1 MRKADRM
8 NQTTTEGKARV
19 GRRPKWPKI
28 RPAGRGFLVDSGRV
42 FSPRRRLIVADIA
55 AADRLAGEWREERK
69 DETAAAT
76 FEATHRAVSLS
87 KLTDYQRADVLR
99 ALELLDD
106 GRKGSLTAAAE
117 HYLAHAAPAGD
128 AVTVRVCCDELLK
141 QAAENNLRPR
151 TLRDLRRRCTA
162 ICDDMGDRPIRSV
175 TTSDAVEWIR
185 HRAEGCGPVTRDDW
199 RRFAKSVFLFANEMG
214 YTSAQ
219 PVPKRR
225 GQIDHKAPGIFT
237 PAEVKRIMAA
247 AVKHAPRLVPWLAV
261 GLFAGLRTENELS
274 GLDWRWID
282 LDRRAIRV
290 DAATAKKR
298 RDRDVEIQPNLA
310 EWLAPH
316 RDARGLLYFSRRAL
330 RKVRKEAKVGWP
342 PNAMR
347 HSFGTYHL
355 AQFQNAGKTALQL
368 GHVGE
373 PEVLHQHYKAR
384 VTAKEAAAFWR
395 IRPASARSKV
405 VQIAPAAAAG

>member
-1 MRKADRM
+1 MQDDTAGQGQRRK
-8 NQTTTEGKARV
+8 
-19 GRRPKWPKI
+19 GRRPAWPRI
-28 RPAGRGFLVDSGRV
+28 RARGKYWLVDAGKDEKGRRV
-42 FSPRRRLIVADIA
+42 RKTVSTLADAEAEGDRLRADRDAKA
-55 AADRLAGEWREERK
+55 AAAK
-69 DETAAAT
+69 
-76 FEATHRAVSLS
+76 FEADNRAVSLA
-87 KLTDYQRADVLR
+87 KLTDMQRTDVLR
-99 ALELLDD
+99 ALELMEG

-117 HYLAHAAPAGD
+117 HYLAHADPTGD
-128 AVTVRVCCDELLK
+128 SVTVRACCDELLK
-141 QAAENNLRPR
+141 QSAENNLRPR
-151 TLRDLRRRCTA
+151 TLRDLKRRCKA
-162 ICDDMGDRPIRSV
+162 LSEDLGDRPIRSV
-175 TTSDAVEWIR
+175 TTRDMVEWIR
-185 HRAEGCGPVTRDDW
+185 QRSEGCGPVTRDDW

-214 YTSAQ
+214 YTTAQ

-274 GLDWRWID
+274 GLDWRRID
-282 LDRRAIRV
+282 LDRGAIRV

-310 EWLAPH
+310 AWLAPH

-330 RKVRKEAKVGWP
+330 RKVRKEAKVDWP
-342 PNAMR
+342 PNGMR

>member
-1 MRKADRM
+1 MSDAA
-8 NQTTTEGKARV
+8 QEGRGRT

-28 RPAGRGFLVDSGRV
+28 RAAGRGFLVDSGRV
-42 FSPRRRLIVADIA
+42 FSPRRRRVVADA
-55 AADRLAGEWREERK
+55 DAADRLADEWREERK
-69 DETAAAT
+69 DAAAAVA

-99 ALELLDD
+99 ALELLDE
-106 GRKGSLTAAAE
+106 GRKGSLTAAVE
-117 HYLAHAAPAGD
+117 HYLAHADPAGD
-128 AVTVRVCCDELLK
+128 AVTVRTCCDELLK
-141 QAAENNLRPR
+141 QSAENNLRPR
-151 TLRDLRRRCTA
+151 TLRDLKRRCTA
-162 ICDDMGDRPIRSV
+162 LGEDLGDRPIRSV
-175 TTSDAVEWIR
+175 TTRDMVEWIR
-185 HRAEGCGPVTRDDW
+185 QRSEGCGPVTRDDW

-214 YTSAQ
+214 YTPTQ

-225 GQIDHKAPGIFT
+225 GQIDHRAPGIFT

-274 GLDWRWID
+274 DLDWQRIA
-282 LDRRAIRV
+282 LDRRLIRV

-310 EWLAPH
+310 AWLAPH
-316 RDARGLLYFSRRAL
+316 RGESGLLYFSRRAL
-330 RKVRKEAKVGWP
+330 RKVRKEAKVDWP
-342 PNAMR
+342 PNGMR

-355 AQFQNAGKTALQL
+355 AQFHPAGKTALQL

-373 PEVLHQHYKAR
+373 PEVLHRHYKAR
-384 VTAKEAAAFWR
+384 VTAKDAATFWR
-395 IRPASARSKV
+395 IGPATTRAKV
-405 VQIAPAAAAG
+405 VRIAPVAAAG